1 MSKQTKRSLCFCIA
15 LFALF
20 LIWTVAV
27 KTVDVQPIGPEGSEV
42 GLATVNRFMLQRMSG
57 ASLFEK
63 ISDWAGY
70 FALAVVFG
78 LAVYGMVQWIR
89 RKDVRKVDPDL
100 LIAGGTYLVT
110 GLFYALFEFVVVN
123 YRPVLEDGKLAASY
137 PSSHTVLV
145 LVVMLTLVM
154 LLDKRIARRW
164 LFHLLS
170 FLLDA
175 VAVVTVLFREQA
187 GIHWF
192 TDIVGGMLLGGALI
206 LLFQFFTE
214 LVEDQKAAN
223 GNVSA
228 EPYGDDV
235 PDGTGSIENEDA
247 DGPEEEGEPAEDTER
262 TGSSAESVDG
272 NGFETEAE
280 PAPEENAPEQPEA
293 EQPSEKQEDNQDE
306 DNPSDRME

>member
-20 LIWTVAV
+20 LIWTVVV
-27 KTVDVQPIGPEGSEV
+27 KTVDVRPIGPEGSEV
-42 GLATVNRFMLQRMSG
+42 GLATVNQFMMQRTSG

-78 LAVYGMVQWIR
+78 LAVYGLVQWIR
-89 RKDVRKVDPDL
+89 RKDVRKVDSDL

-110 GLFYALFEFVVVN
+110 GIFYALFEFVVVN

-145 LVVMLTLVM
+145 LVVMLTFVM
-154 LLDKRIARRW
+154 LLDKRIANRW

-192 TDIVGGMLLGGALI
+192 TDIIGGMLLGGALI
-206 LLFQFFTE
+206 LLFQFFSE
-214 LVEDQKAAN
+214 LVEDKKATN
-223 GNVSA
+223 GNRFE
-228 EPYGDDV
+228 EPYGDEV
-235 PDGTGSIENEDA
+235 PDGIDSMENEGDW
-247 DGPEEEGEPAEDTER
+247 PEEEGEPAENTEW
-262 TGSSAESVDG
+262 TDSSAEPVDG
-272 NGFETEAE
+272 NGFETDTE
-280 PAPEENAPEQPEA
+280 PVSEENGLEQPET
-293 EQPSEKQEDNQDE
+293 EQTSEKQEEKPDE